1 LGTVGETTGFVS
13 SPPPSGSGGSGY
25 QDNRDG
31 DELPEPIHDASLTD
45 DQRAKQREARLAAA
59 EARQKA
65 LGGGAKKKTKATN
78 AAPLRGPNSQPLMK
92 WSAG

>member
-1 LGTVGETTGFVS
+1 MGTVGETTGFVS
-13 SPPPSGSGGSGY
+13 SPPPGGGISGF
-25 QDNRDG
+25 QDRRDG
-31 DELPEPIHDASLTD
+31 DDIPEPIHDPNLTD

-65 LGGGAKKKTKATN
+65 LGGGATKRPKATN